1 MGGAPAALST
11 VYTSSVGEE
20 RVRARWPGRVDV
32 VRDCRK
38 LRKSDMVRNGA
49 RPSVVVDP
57 VAQRV
62 VVDGKPVD
70 LEPASSL
77 PLNRAYFLV

>member
-1 MGGAPAALST
+1 
-11 VYTSSVGEE
+11 
-20 RVRARWPGRVDV
+20 
-32 VRDCRK
+32 
-38 LRKSDMVRNGA
+38 MVRNDA

-62 VVDGKPVD
+62 VVDGTPVE
-70 LEPASSL
+70 LEPAASL